1 MQENVAEGMASI
13 ASHPVTVQ
21 VFMQGPGIWGNVATA
36 IITAGAAIAAVM
48 LTHRFTLRREKR
60 AAEKKMRQARQ
71 FIAIELIFLLEEFAE
86 GCARAATDTG
96 HADNEGILRVSAERP
111 DIDLTQIAGDWR
123 VLPAAL
129 MYRIRELP
137 ILVNEADKYVASAWD
152 NDWPP
157 DYSRTFEERQYQ
169 YSRVGLKALFSAIR
183 LRKLVGLPGTR
194 LNATPWSA
202 QPLLWISWKEE
213 CRRRSEIRK
222 QAPAFIGFSNFN
234 SRPSSGEQI

>member
-1 MQENVAEGMASI
+1 MQENVAEGMAAV

-60 AAEKKMRQARQ
+60 ASDEKLKREQH
-71 FIAIELIFLLEEFAE
+71 FIATELVFLLEEFAE

-96 HADNEGILRVSAERP
+96 CTDAEGVLHVSVDRP
-111 DIDLTQIAGDWR
+111 DIDLTQVAGDWR
-123 VLPAAL
+123 VLPAVL

-137 ILVNEADKYVASAWD
+137 ILVNEADKYVDSARD

-157 DYSRTFEERQYQ
+157 DYSRMFEERQYQ
-169 YSRVGLKALFSAIR
+169 YARTGLKALISAIR
-183 LRKLVGLPGTR
+183 LRKLVGMPGTR

-202 QPLLWISWKEE
+202 QPLLWNAWKEE
-213 CRRRSEIRK
+213 CRRRSVTSSP
-222 QAPAFIGFSNFN
+222 APELPVLSNIQ
-234 SRPSSGEQI
+234 SQPPS